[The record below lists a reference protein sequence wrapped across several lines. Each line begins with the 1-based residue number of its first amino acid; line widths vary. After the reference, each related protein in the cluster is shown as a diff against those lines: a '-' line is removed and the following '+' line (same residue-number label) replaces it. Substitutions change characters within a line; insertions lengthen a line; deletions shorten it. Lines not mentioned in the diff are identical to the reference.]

1 MLLLKRML
9 RFIDDNIEK
18 AIIISAYFMMAAI
31 IFVEVIKRFFFHMQ
45 APWSTQIPIYLFLI
59 LAWVGAS
66 YNAKVRTHL
75 RFEAIRSAMG
85 VKMRYFCSIAD
96 YVAWVTLAVIV
107 IYVTVEQ
114 VQINRDNFSMVLGT
128 EIMTW
133 YFIAVTPLGWALIF
147 FRVTQNLIEDTRKF
161 VAELK
166 SRERQIVRNGGE
178 SS

>member
-1 MLLLKRML
+1 MLLLKRIF
-9 RFIDDNIEK
+9 RFLDDNIEK

-31 IFVEVIKRFFFHMQ
+31 IFVEVIKRFFFHIQ

-59 LAWVGAS
+59 LAWIGAS

-75 RFEAIRSAMG
+75 RFEALRATMG
-85 VKMRYFCSIAD
+85 PKMRYLCAVVD
-96 YVAWVTLAVIV
+96 YVAWITLAVIV
-107 IYVTVEQ
+107 MHVTAEQ

-147 FRVTQNLIEDTRKF
+147 FRVTQNLVEDTRIFLTEMKGTLPP
-161 VAELK
+161 A
-166 SRERQIVRNGGE
+166 GGE
-178 SS
+178 TS

>member
-1 MLLLKRML
+1 MLLLKRIF
-9 RFIDDNIEK
+9 RFLDDNIEK

-31 IFVEVIKRFFFHMQ
+31 IFVEVIKRFFFHIQ

-59 LAWVGAS
+59 LAWIGAS

-75 RFEAIRSAMG
+75 RFEALRATMG
-85 VKMRYFCSIAD
+85 PKMRYLCAVVD
-96 YVAWVTLAVIV
+96 YVAWITLAVIV
-107 IYVTVEQ
+107 MHVTAEQ

-147 FRVTQNLIEDTRKF
+147 FSVTKNLVDDTRIFLTEMKGTLPP
-161 VAELK
+161 A
-166 SRERQIVRNGGE
+166 GGE
-178 SS
+178 TS